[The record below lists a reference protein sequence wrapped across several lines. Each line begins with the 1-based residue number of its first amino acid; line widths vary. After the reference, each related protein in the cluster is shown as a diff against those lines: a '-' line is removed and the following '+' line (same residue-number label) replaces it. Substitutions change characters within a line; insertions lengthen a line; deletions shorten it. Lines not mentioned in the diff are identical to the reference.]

1 VRHRHFASLAVG
13 VCIAAQPVLAA
24 AAQTPGDPLESTNRK
39 FFNSQ
44 SGFDKHVFRPVAHVY
59 QRLTPGPIGKAIH
72 NVLTNLSEPLVIV
85 NDLLQLRLKRAGQDT
100 LRLTANTTAGW
111 LGLMDVATP
120 GGLPHHDNDF
130 GVTLGRWGVG
140 PGPYLYLPFV
150 GPSTVRDA
158 VGLGVDTA
166 ASPFNWVSFPHQT
179 VVLVSQ
185 QVVETLDQ
193 RVQTEAE
200 QDTLL
205 RDAADPYATLRSVY
219 LQNRESLV
227 RGEKATPPLPPIDTE
242 APTPD
247 ISQPPATTPPSSS
260 QAPPPPAPSPSSNL
274 DAPATLASDTP
285 IATARDY
292 GPQIAVALQP
302 APPAA

>member
-1 VRHRHFASLAVG
+1 VRHRPIVSLAVG
-13 VCIAAQPVLAA
+13 VSIAAQPMLAA
-24 AAQTPGDPLESTNRK
+24 AKTPGDPFEGTNRH

-44 SGFDKHVFRPVAHVY
+44 SGLDKHVFRPVAHVY

-120 GGLPHHDNDF
+120 GGLPHHENDF

-166 ASPFNWVSFPHQT
+166 ASPLNWVSFPHQT

-200 QDTLL
+200 QDALL
-205 RDAADPYATLRSVY
+205 GDAADPYATLRSVY
-219 LQNRESLV
+219 LQNRESLI

-242 APTPD
+242 APAPD
-247 ISQPPATTPPSSS
+247 AGQAPAITPPSE
-260 QAPPPPAPSPSSNL
+260 APSPAAQSPSSSL
-274 DAPATLASDTP
+274 DTQDTLASDAP
-285 IATARDY
+285 IVTARDY
-292 GPQIAVALQP
+292 GPQIVVASQP
-302 APPAA
+302 ASPAA